1 MIHLSSCEALTYH
14 IPLSLYLPLH
24 FLGLTKQQVE
34 SWLEK
39 NRSKRGLNKTRSI
52 ESYPEEAR
60 TILEQ
65 WLDGHM
71 DNPFP
76 SVLEL
81 NLLARETGL
90 TDAQVDNWF
99 DRTRAKKGLA
109 SSHQSMGSV
118 ASTASAPKAKK
129 AKVTHVVAAVSNANS
144 GVHHAPPQQQHHEG
158 YHIPA
163 QMLHVHS
170 IGAMMDVEP
179 VMLPPELPPPPMQN
193 SGEVK
198 QYCEI

>member
-1 MIHLSSCEALTYH
+1 
-14 IPLSLYLPLH
+14 
-24 FLGLTKQQVE
+24 
-34 SWLEK
+34 
-39 NRSKRGLNKTRSI
+39 
-52 ESYPEEAR
+52 
-60 TILEQ
+60 
-65 WLDGHM
+65 M

-99 DRTRAKKGLA
+99 DRTRAKKGLV
-109 SSHQSMGSV
+109 SSHQSMAMGSV
-118 ASTASAPKAKK
+118 ASTTSAPKAKK

-179 VMLPPELPPPPMQN
+179 VTLPPELPPPPMQN

>member
-1 MIHLSSCEALTYH
+1 M
-14 IPLSLYLPLH
+14 H

-60 TILEQ
+60 TILNQ

-76 SVLEL
+76 SVLEM

-90 TDAQVDNWF
+90 TDAQVENWF

-109 SSHQSMGSV
+109 SRWMGS
-118 ASTASAPKAKK
+118 ALSTTTSAPKAKK
-129 AKVTHVVAAVSNANS
+129 PKVTHDVAAVSNDNS
-144 GVHHAPPQQQHHEG
+144 GMYHAPQQHHHGG

-170 IGAMMDVEP
+170 VGALMDVEP
-179 VMLPPELPPPPMQN
+179 ALLPPELPPPPMQN

-198 QYCEI
+198 QFCEI